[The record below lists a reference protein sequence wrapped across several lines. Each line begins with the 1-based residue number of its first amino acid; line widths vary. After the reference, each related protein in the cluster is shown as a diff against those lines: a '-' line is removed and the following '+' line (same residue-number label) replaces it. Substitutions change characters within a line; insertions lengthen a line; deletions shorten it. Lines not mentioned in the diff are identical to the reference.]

1 MILRDKALRMTSN
14 IVILSKVKNPK
25 NGGNEM
31 SYNEAVVNKNALYGS
46 RVRRLCGTAML
57 GAVAYVLMFLEFP
70 IPLIPSFIKLD
81 FSELPALIAAF
92 AYGPVSGVAVCLIK
106 NLIHLINTQ
115 SGGVGE
121 LSNFILG
128 AVFVFT
134 AGMVYKKLHTKN
146 GAALGALIGAVIM
159 ALISIPSNYFIVYP
173 VYTVFMPMEAIIGA
187 YKAINPNVNT
197 LMDCLITFN
206 MPFTFFKG
214 LCSFIITIFIYKPL
228 SPILHGY
235 K

>member
-1 MILRDKALRMTSN
+1 
-14 IVILSKVKNPK
+14 
-25 NGGNEM
+25 M

-46 RVRRLCGTAML
+46 RIRKLCGTAML

-70 IPLIPSFIKLD
+70 VPFIPPFIKMD

-92 AYGPVSGVAVCLIK
+92 AYGPLSGVAVCLIK
-106 NLIHLINTQ
+106 NLIHLFNTQ
-115 SGGVGE
+115 TGGVGE

-128 AVFVFT
+128 AVYVFT
-134 AGMVYKKLHTKN
+134 SGLVYMKLHTKT
-146 GAALGALIGAVIM
+146 GAALGALIGAITM

-173 VYTVFMPMEAIIGA
+173 VYTAFMPMEAIIGA
-187 YKAINPNVNT
+187 YKAINPSVNT
-197 LMDCLITFN
+197 LIDCLITFN

-214 LCSFIITIFIYKPL
+214 LCSLLITILVYKPM

>member
-1 MILRDKALRMTSN
+1 
-14 IVILSKVKNPK
+14 
-25 NGGNEM
+25 M
-31 SYNEAVVNKNALYGS
+31 SYNEAVVNKNALNGS
-46 RVRRLCGTAML
+46 KVRKLCGTAML

-70 IPLIPSFIKLD
+70 IPIIPSFIKMD
-81 FSELPALIAAF
+81 FSELPALIASF

-128 AVFVFT
+128 AVFVFS
-134 AGMVYKKLHTKN
+134 AGMVYKKLHTKT
-146 GAALGALIGAVIM
+146 GATLGALIGAITM
-159 ALISIPSNYFIVYP
+159 ALISIPSNYYIVYP
-173 VYTVFMPMEAIIGA
+173 VYTAFMPMEAIIGA
-187 YKAINPNVNT
+187 YKAINPHVNT
-197 LMDCLITFN
+197 LLDCLITFN
-206 MPFTFFKG
+206 MPFTFAKG
-214 LCSFIITIFIYKPL
+214 LCSLLITSFIYKPL

>member
-1 MILRDKALRMTSN
+1 
-14 IVILSKVKNPK
+14 
-25 NGGNEM
+25 M
-31 SYNEAVVNKNALYGS
+31 SYNEAVVNKNALNGS
-46 RVRRLCGTAML
+46 KIRKLCGTAML

-70 IPLIPSFIKLD
+70 IPLIPSFIKMD
-81 FSELPALIAAF
+81 FSELPALIASF
-92 AYGPVSGVAVCLIK
+92 AYGPMLGVAVCLIK

-128 AVFVFT
+128 AVFVFS
-134 AGMVYKKLHTKN
+134 AGIVYKKLHTKT
-146 GAALGALIGAVIM
+146 GAALGALIGAIAM
-159 ALISIPSNYFIVYP
+159 ALISVPSNYFIVYP
-173 VYTVFMPMEAIIGA
+173 VYTAFMPMEAIIGA
-187 YKAINPNVNT
+187 YQAINPNVKT

-214 LCSFIITIFIYKPL
+214 LCSLIITIFIYKPL